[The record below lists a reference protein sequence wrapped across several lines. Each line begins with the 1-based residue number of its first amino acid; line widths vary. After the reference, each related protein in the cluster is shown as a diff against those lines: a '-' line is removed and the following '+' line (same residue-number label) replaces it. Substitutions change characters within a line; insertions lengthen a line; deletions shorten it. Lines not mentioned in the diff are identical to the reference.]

1 MDASVWFRKKKD
13 VSDNWTKP
21 HGGVGN
27 LPIVFQIKHGI
38 IWIDDKS
45 FSIFKSTVWHFE
57 ERWIVENSE
66 VFVSIQFN
74 IFVFFPLAFA
84 SFFSYYTNG
93 LWQTSRNPHQVA
105 LKIFISKKKKKKK
118 TRIATWSAEAF
129 FPLPILSLLLGPD
142 KCPN

>member
-1 MDASVWFRKKKD
+1 MQVFDLEKRED

-45 FSIFKSTVWHFE
+45 FSILKSTVWHFE
-57 ERWIVENSE
+57 ERRIVENSCGACQSISE
-66 VFVSIQFN
+66 VFVSIQFSN

-93 LWQTSRNPHQVA
+93 LNGLWQTSRNPHEVA
-105 LKIFISKKKKKKK
+105 LKIFVSKKKKKDKK
-118 TRIATWSAEAF
+118 MRFIAKS
-129 FPLPILSLLLGPD
+129 I
-142 KCPN
+142 

>member
-1 MDASVWFRKKKD
+1 MDASVWFRKKKKD

-27 LPIVFQIKHGI
+27 IPVVFQIKHGI

-57 ERWIVENSE
+57 ERWIVENRE

-74 IFVFFPLAFA
+74 IF
-84 SFFSYYTNG
+84 SFS
-93 LWQTSRNPHQVA
+93 SH
-105 LKIFISKKKKKKK
+105 
-118 TRIATWSAEAF
+118 
-129 FPLPILSLLLGPD
+129 
-142 KCPN
+142 

>member
-84 SFFSYYTNG
+84 SFFSYSTNG
-93 LWQTSRNPHQVA
+93 LWQTSRNPHEVA

-118 TRIATWSAEAF
+118 TRIATWSA
-129 FPLPILSLLLGPD
+129 
-142 KCPN
+142 